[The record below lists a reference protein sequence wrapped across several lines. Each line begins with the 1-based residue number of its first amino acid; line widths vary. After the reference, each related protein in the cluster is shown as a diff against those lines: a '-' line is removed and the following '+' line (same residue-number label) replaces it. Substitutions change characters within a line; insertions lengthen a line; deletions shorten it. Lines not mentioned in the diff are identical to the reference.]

1 MKLASSTPDALE
13 SISHR
18 VRIAVLGLVQP
29 QWYVGQQKN
38 KRFSAATSA
47 TSTKFLYCHL
57 EMTELGANSG
67 KPGRARL
74 TPVLCA
80 IALIACLLS
89 PVVGQAEEGLEL
101 ASVHAAVGDLSTG
114 EVVYAKRDDIA
125 VPIASITKL
134 MTAMV
139 VLDRGQPLD
148 EWIPVVARDGTS
160 GKNGYSR
167 LRIGSETTRGQLLR
181 LALMSSENLASYV
194 LAHYY
199 PGGLDGFIAAM
210 NAKAE
215 KLKMTRTRF
224 DDPSGLSI
232 ENRSSASDLL
242 KMVRAA
248 YEYDTIRD
256 YSKTRQYKA
265 SFRRPRYTLGFGNT
279 NPLVGSS
286 RWDIALSKTG
296 YLEEAGRCLVMVTE
310 IEGAPIA
317 MVLLNSFG
325 TRTPLGDATRV
336 RRWLQTGTS
345 GSVAGAAMEYE
356 RRVAR
361 EFDN

>member
-1 MKLASSTPDALE
+1 MYHDPQTKQRGALAA
-13 SISHR
+13 
-18 VRIAVLGLVQP
+18 
-29 QWYVGQQKN
+29 
-38 KRFSAATSA
+38 
-47 TSTKFLYCHL
+47 
-57 EMTELGANSG
+57 
-67 KPGRARL
+67 
-74 TPVLCA
+74 VLCA
-80 IALIACLLS
+80 IALTACLWS
-89 PVVGQAEEGLEL
+89 PGITQSKEGLEL

-114 EVVYAKRDDIA
+114 EVVYAKRDDVA
-125 VPIASITKL
+125 VSIASITKL

-148 EWIPVVARDGTS
+148 EWIPVVARDDTS

-181 LALMSSENLASYV
+181 LALMASENLASYV
-194 LAHYY
+194 LAHHY
-199 PGGLDGFIAAM
+199 PGGLDAFIAAM

-215 KLKMTRTRF
+215 SLEMTRTRF

-232 ENRSSASDLL
+232 GNRSSASDLL

-256 YSKTRQYKA
+256 YSRTYQYTA

-279 NPLVGSS
+279 NPLTGSS
-286 RWDIALSKTG
+286 RWDITLSKTG
-296 YLEEAGRCLVMVTE
+296 YLDEAGRCLVMVTE

-336 RRWLQTGTS
+336 RRWLQTGSS
-345 GSVAGAAMEYE
+345 GSIAGAAREYE
-356 RRVAR
+356 RRVAQ
-361 EFDN
+361 EYDN